1 MIAGSAERVSAPT
14 ERSKASKG
22 LCTVGKETERKQS
35 SSSERQCRI
44 PIRKHGEPHD
54 WLQDE
59 IGLQGEVCKIDVC
72 KHHFGGACGPR
83 ETDWDRGELRR
94 RSGPRLGTEPRG
106 TKIQQTMCGKSV
118 EVVRNGEDSTSV
130 R

>member
-1 MIAGSAERVSAPT
+1 VSAPT
-14 ERSKASKG
+14 ERTKASQG
-22 LCTVGKETERKQS
+22 LCAVGKEPERKWS
-35 SSSERQCRI
+35 SSSERQNRTSD
-44 PIRKHGEPHD
+44 RKHGEPHD

-59 IGLQGEVCKIDVC
+59 ISLQGEVCEIDVYE
-72 KHHFGGACGPR
+72 HHFGGVCGPR

-94 RSGPRLGTEPRG
+94 RSGLRLGTEPRG
-106 TKIQQTMCGKSV
+106 TKIEQTMRGKTV